1 MGLGL
6 PTVPCCRPVTMVT
19 GLWAY
24 PQCCVPA
31 CYHGNKGLGL
41 PTVLCRACRHNNEG
55 GVSLSPGSG
64 LGVPGLTQGGL
75 GGAPPFPSTQ
85 PPCCFPPPSGYHY
98 VCLRNESNQPLC
110 LPALLL
116 HTEACDYV
124 PDGHQGAGGG

>member
-1 MGLGL
+1 ME
-6 PTVPCCRPVTMVT
+6 TKV
-19 GLWAY
+19 WAY
-24 PQCCVPA
+24 PQCCAGPA
-31 CYHGNKGLGL
+31 AITTG
-41 PTVLCRACRHNNEG
+41 G

-64 LGVPGLTQGGL
+64 LGVPGLTQGRL